1 MITTM
6 CFTKG
11 FIYKEVRYGWKNKKL
26 YRLPFTRNKRSFV
39 LKEIPFYVFKTTIV
53 YNIQRDK
60 MTILKLKE
68 RTQEVNWKIN
78 LIIEDYAPF

>member
-11 FIYKEVRYGWKNKKL
+11 FVYKEVRYGWKDKKL
-26 YRLPFTRNKRSFV
+26 YRLPFTRNKRSFG

-60 MTILKLKE
+60 ITILKLKE
-68 RTQEVNWKIN
+68 RTQDVNWKIN
-78 LIIEDYAPF
+78 IITENNTPF

>member
-1 MITTM
+1 M
-6 CFTKG
+6 
-11 FIYKEVRYGWKNKKL
+11 
-26 YRLPFTRNKRSFV
+26 

-78 LIIEDYAPF
+78 IIKENNTPF

>member
-11 FIYKEVRYGWKNKKL
+11 FIYKEVRYGWKDKKL
-26 YRLPFTRNKRSFV
+26 YRLPFTRNKRNFR

-68 RTQEVNWKIN
+68 RTKNIDWKIN
-78 LIIEDYAPF
+78 IIT